1 MKSAIKEEYQHCDFF
16 YTKSDIDGYVDCYI
30 GLYTP
35 PSDIQIKLWN
45 KLGASL
51 DFPMPGEAP
60 EFLRY
65 NKVKNDI
72 KNLNKVNLVFKLAMS
87 VDEIVYNSSKHI
99 PETWINPEIKIVHDA
114 TRDQYVGIV
123 HKNRR
128 TKYQQQLVDESFT
141 LLKQK
146 NIIVFEAINL
156 KSNEEI
162 INSPIDKFYAKKI
175 QVKRNFFG
183 SIVMQDSFIVGID
196 VLHLFANSYQPIEIS
211 GVPTNHKSNE
221 LHMPERLM
229 SILGKKI

>member
-1 MKSAIKEEYQHCDFF
+1 MGSAIKEEYQHCDFF
-16 YTKSDIDGYVDCYI
+16 YTKSEIEGYVDCYI

-35 PSDIQIKLWN
+35 PTDLQIKLWN

-51 DFPMPGEAP
+51 DFPMPGDSP

-65 NKVKNDI
+65 IKVKNDI
-72 KNLNKVNLVFKLAMS
+72 QNLNKVNLVFKLTIS
-87 VDEIVYNSSKHI
+87 VDEIVNNTSKYI
-99 PETWINPEIKIVHDA
+99 PETWINPETKIVHDA
-114 TRDQYVGIV
+114 TRDRDFGTV

-128 TKYQQQLVDESFT
+128 TKYQQQLVEESFA

-146 NIIVFEAINL
+146 NIVIFEYVHL
-156 KSNEEI
+156 RSKEEI
-162 INSPIDKFYAKKI
+162 LNSPIDKFYAKKI

-183 SIVMQDSFIVGID
+183 SIVVEDSLIDGID

-211 GVPTNHKSNE
+211 GVSTNHKSNE
-221 LHMPERLM
+221 LHMPARLM